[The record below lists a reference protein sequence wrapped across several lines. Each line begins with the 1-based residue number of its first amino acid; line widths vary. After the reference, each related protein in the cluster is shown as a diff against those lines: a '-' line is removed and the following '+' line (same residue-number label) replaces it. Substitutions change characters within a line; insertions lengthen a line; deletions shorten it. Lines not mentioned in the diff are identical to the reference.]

1 MDKLHHSLLQWN
13 INGYVSHLE
22 MFQVLLKEE
31 NPTVVALQETH
42 FKEMKTYCPKNFNG
56 FHKTRENQQK
66 ASGGVSILVRKD
78 INATE
83 IPVKSDLEVIAV
95 SIMLS
100 RKINICNIYI
110 PPSKDFTV
118 QDIDKILTQI
128 PSPQSNGSAT

>member
-1 MDKLHHSLLQWN
+1 
-13 INGYVSHLE
+13 

-56 FHKTRENQQK
+56 
-66 ASGGVSILVRKD
+66 AVSILVRKD

-83 IPVKSDLEVIAV
+83 ILVKSDLEAI

-128 PSPQSNGSAT
+128 TSPQSNRSAT